1 MCPRGKEEAL
11 TTYEPDNSIR
21 KGLWSIF
28 QDITDEIRKNHW
40 LTYQLFKRD
49 FSALYKQSFM
59 GLLWVFIVPVFSVST
74 FVVLNHSGI
83 FNVGAVEVPY
93 PLYAVLGLS
102 LWQLFSSGLVAQINS
117 LTEAGTMIK
126 LINFS
131 KKSLIFASTG
141 RALVAFGIQV
151 LFTAALF
158 VWFGVWPH
166 PQTVFLPLALIPLLL
181 LMFGMGF
188 ILSILN
194 AVMRDIGNALSML
207 MTFFM
212 FLTPILYVRPQG
224 GLLARITNVNPLY
237 YLVIGPRDLV
247 LKGKFSEPAGYW
259 ASAAFALGLFIVCLV
274 VFHLTETKIT
284 ERV

>member
-1 MCPRGKEEAL
+1 MRPQSRVEVV
-11 TTYEPDNSIR
+11 TTYVPDNSIR

-28 QDITDEIRKNHW
+28 QDIIVEIRKNHW

-74 FVVLNHSGI
+74 FVVLNRSGI
-83 FNVGAVEVPY
+83 FNVGTMEVPY

-102 LWQLFSSGLVAQINS
+102 LWQLFSSGLVAQTNS

-141 RALVAFGIQV
+141 RALVAFGIQI
-151 LFTAALF
+151 LFVAVLF
-158 VWFGVWPH
+158 VWYGVRPH
-166 PQTVFLPLALIPLLL
+166 PQALWLPLALIPLLL

-212 FLTPILYVRPQG
+212 FLTPILYVRPQSG
-224 GLLARITNVNPLY
+224 FLAKITNVNPLY
-237 YLVIGPRDLV
+237 YLVIGPRDLM
-247 LKGKFSEPAGYW
+247 LKGNFSEPMGYW
-259 ASAAFALGLFIVCLV
+259 VSAAFALGLFIVCLV